1 MYKTYVNGIG
11 ERAEYENLPTWKLIA
26 LLIFKPGKNR
36 IIQSQKLGN
45 IIITNNRI
53 KFTEV

>member
-11 ERAEYENLPTWKLIA
+11 ERAEYENLPTRKLIA
-26 LLIFKPGKNR
+26 LLIFKPDKSR